1 MPEIRER
8 FSLGESHAAGVRDLT
23 RFILIP
29 GFATALDLFPV
40 PILVLTACG
49 ALEIKVRAAPVLAQK
64 ALTHGGLTRTDV
76 VKERGG
82 SIWPIAPLRT
92 PVRFKGVV
100 IAAALVVVDGEQCGE
115 VIHMIWLLVDAVAA
129 GSLAD
134 LKIAYGIERQRL
146 AAPAAFVV
154 TLRALQGAYRDHVAA
169 YTQFAW

>member
-64 ALTHGGLTRTDV
+64 ALTHGVLTRTDV

-82 SIWPIAPLRT
+82 SIADRPPPNAS
-92 PVRFKGVV
+92 
-100 IAAALVVVDGEQCGE
+100 
-115 VIHMIWLLVDAVAA
+115 
-129 GSLAD
+129 SL
-134 LKIAYGIERQRL
+134 QRRSDRRRL
-146 AAPAAFVV
+146 G
-154 TLRALQGAYRDHVAA
+154 RR
-169 YTQFAW
+169 